1 MLTDKGVKAAGI
13 GRHGDGG
20 GLYLEV
26 KQSSRGGERKAW
38 LVRFQVSQKRR
49 VIGLGSYPAV
59 SLADA
64 RAKAAEVHALID
76 KGVDPFEARKAAE
89 RSGRPVPTFAEIAA
103 LVIDDAQARSTNAKV
118 RYQWARHLGQAYC
131 GALRAKPVNEITTL
145 DIAKVLT
152 PVWRTKPE
160 VARKLYPAIRRVFD
174 RARVIL
180 RDQHGIELSRNPAD
194 WSDLKALGFERPRHL
209 SRGRQPSLPYAQ
221 MPEFMADLRSRAGTA
236 ARALEFLILTGVR
249 TDAVLKATW
258 EQIDLEQCV
267 WMVPL
272 SNLKDRAYR
281 NEGFR
286 VPLSARAVE
295 IIREMGAGRMGEFVF
310 PGQKPRQ
317 PLSNMALLTLLR
329 RMNTGTPP
337 RWVDSA
343 TGKPITAHGFRA
355 TLKTWADEAAT
366 FPHAVVEMALGHAVG
381 NAVERA
387 YRRSD
392 LLEMRRKLVAAW
404 ATYCEP
410 KSDLAVVRLPERRK
424 TLA

>member
-26 KQSSRGGERKAW
+26 KPASRGGARKAW
-38 LVRFQVSQKRR
+38 LLRFQVNKQRR

-76 KGVDPFEARKAAE
+76 KGIDPFEARKAAE
-89 RSGRPVPTFAEIAA
+89 RAGRPVPTFAEIAN

-118 RYQWARHLGQAYC
+118 RYQWARHLGPAYC
-131 GALRAKPVNEITTL
+131 GALLAKPVNEIRTL
-145 DIAKVLT
+145 DIAEVLT

-194 WSDLKALGFERPRHL
+194 WTDLKAMGFERPRLL

-221 MPEFMADLRSRAGTA
+221 IPEFMADLRSRAGTA

-249 TDAVLKATW
+249 TDAVLKAKW
-258 EQIDLEQCV
+258 DQLDLERGV
-267 WMVPL
+267 WTIPL
-272 SNLKDRAYR
+272 SSLKDRAHR
-281 NEGFR
+281 SEGFR
-286 VPLSARAVE
+286 VPLSARAPE
-295 IIREMGAGRMGEFVF
+295 IVREMAQSRIGDFVF
-310 PGQKPRQ
+310 PGQKRGQ
-317 PLSNMALLTLLR
+317 PLSNMAMLTLLKR
-329 RMNTGTPP
+329 LNSMRADKWLDPT
-337 RWVDSA
+337 
-343 TGKPITAHGFRA
+343 TGKLITAHGFRA
-355 TLKTWADEAAT
+355 TLKTWADEVAT

-387 YRRSD
+387 YRRTD
-392 LLEMRRKLVAAW
+392 MLDMRRKLMDAW
-404 ATYCEP
+404 AAHCEP
-410 KSDLAVVRLPERRK
+410 SSADEKVTLLRRK
-424 TLA
+424 G